1 MSDNM
6 DNVPILK
13 DGTANPNFLMTRKQA
28 ISVLQVIRSGNM
40 KSDGNMLNKI
50 ICDKAI
56 SLAIRDLKRPHVEWI
71 PCSERLPDKEDHYLM
86 TVIFRGG
93 IKTFVGFFIK
103 EINDFEMFQYR
114 YGEVLAWMPLPKPYK
129 AGDDV

>member
-1 MSDNM
+1 MRIIDA
-6 DNVPILK
+6 DALK
-13 DGTANPNFLMTRKQA
+13 RQFRKRE
-28 ISVLQVIRSGNM
+28 LERSGYYINGA
-40 KSDGNMLNKI
+40 DIYTIRKI
-50 ICDKAI
+50 INGTPTI
-56 SLAIRDLKRPHVEWI
+56 EERPHGGWI

-86 TVIFRGG
+86 TVISRGE